1 MPLLIFFQVGTGQ
14 KNVEDCV
21 AVDFYSKHESARA
34 DAVATRTGARVVGK
48 ANATRLSPENAFAQK
63 LREVIAPG
71 DRVFDAGCGT
81 GKFFGFDFA
90 RAAGC
95 QLVGADVRQDV
106 KANPEMDFCIR
117 SELERL
123 PFLDASF
130 DVVNCRLVI
139 EHVDSPDVVL
149 REFYRVLKP
158 GGRMALFTPN
168 LLHYFGA
175 AARLTPHWFHVW
187 FNSRVRGFDQDD
199 IFSTYY
205 RANTRRRLRRL
216 ALEAGFSRAEIGL
229 VEGAPSVLEFNSL
242 LHRMG
247 LGYEWLVNR
256 YDFLSDFRLNIIA
269 VAYKG

>member
-1 MPLLIFFQVGTGQ
+1 MYI
-14 KNVEDCV
+14 
-21 AVDFYSKHESARA
+21 YSKHESASADTVDTSASARLAGKA
-34 DAVATRTGARVVGK
+34 DAAK
-48 ANATRLSPENAFAQK
+48 LSPENVFAQK
-63 LREVIAPG
+63 LRAVIAPG
-71 DRVFDAGCGT
+71 DRVLDAGCGT

-95 QLVGADVRQDV
+95 QLVGTDLRQEV
-106 KANPEMDFCIR
+106 KANSEMDFCVR
-117 SELERL
+117 SELDRL
-123 PFLDASF
+123 PFLDESF

-139 EHVDSPDVVL
+139 EHADSPDVML
-149 REFYRVLKP
+149 KEFYRVLKP
-158 GGRMALFTPN
+158 GGRLAIFTPN

-199 IFSTYY
+199 IFPTRY
-205 RANTRRRLRRL
+205 RANSRRRLRRL
-216 ALEAGFSRAEIGL
+216 ASEAGFSRAEITL
-229 VEGAPSVLEFNSL
+229 VEGVPSVLEFNSL